1 MDTDAYSAHSTG
13 LEALW
18 AGVPLL
24 SFARTSFASRPP
36 SSFLTALGMER
47 LIARTVEEY
56 EEMAMRL
63 LRAPA
68 VLQAWRRQLWAA
80 RLEPA
85 SPFNEA
91 RVLSKMKLGLK
102 MSWELAAAGTGDG
115 RAMHIVVSSER
126 AA

>member
-1 MDTDAYSAHSTG
+1 MFLDTDSYSAHSTG

-24 SFARTSFASRPP
+24 SFARASFASRPP

-68 VLQAWRRQLWAA
+68 VLQAWRRELWAA
-80 RLEPA
+80 RRDRGP
-85 SPFNEA
+85 
-91 RVLSKMKLGLK
+91 G
-102 MSWELAAAGTGDG
+102 
-115 RAMHIVVSSER
+115 ER
-126 AA
+126 SHV